1 MSAKTPEEICS
12 LFQYAIAMGDLDAA
26 LDVYDP
32 EIVFLNQAGRAV
44 MGREGLRKELS
55 PLVAKKARFDFTIKQ
70 VVKAGDIA
78 LMHTHWTVSGPSPM
92 KTYAIEIAR
101 RQSDGTWRW
110 LIGDP
115 FTVGTQMASYNQE
128 EL

>member
-1 MSAKTPEEICS
+1 MEERKHVM
-12 LFQYAIAMGDLDAA
+12 AMGNLDAA
-26 LDVYDP
+26 LDVYNP
-32 EIVFLNQAGRAV
+32 EVVFLNQTGRAV

-55 PLVAKKARFDFTIKQ
+55 PLVVMKPRFDFTIKQ

-78 LMHTHWTVSGPSPM
+78 LMHTHWTVPGPPPM
-92 KTYAIEIAR
+92 KTYAIEVAR

-110 LIGDP
+110 VIGDP
-115 FTVGTQMASYNQE
+115 FTVGTQMASYHQE